1 MKLSSFLSIPL
12 ATAFLF
18 IGSVSCSPVY
28 IELENGVIM
37 SSAQGQLTVTVPLSG
52 SIRVQCVPD
61 GVKLPQLENLIYTEQ
76 PQPDCKVKVLKK
88 GNKVTIMPDKGN
100 LGVRINSRNGQL
112 TFIDG
117 QGKTVLES
125 APMTPILVT
134 QASSG
139 NYLSVSQSFHTGPD
153 EFLFGTGQFQDGYLN
168 IRGLTR
174 RLTQVNTQISIPM
187 IISNKGYGILWN
199 NYGLTEYNP
208 SEFVI
213 ELQQGNSDGT
223 SVTVNATGTAG
234 NVRERRFFND
244 FNGEFQVDADA
255 DYSILLDVGQAM
267 ARKHLLVID
276 GDTIINANNTWLP
289 PTSSAI
295 THLAPGTHKVFVS
308 GSRGDKPT
316 VGIRKVTDVTT
327 LLSPVAV
334 ALDYTIFAGTAD
346 EIIDTYRNLTGKVP
360 AMPDWAF
367 GYIHCRERYDSQKEL
382 LENARRLKT
391 EGYRT
396 SVIVQDWQWWG
407 KYGWNAMQFD
417 EDKYPDPKAMT
428 DELHRNDMKLML
440 SVWSKIDKNSQVGR
454 EMNAAGYYI
463 EGTDWIDFFN
473 PKAAEAYWRNFSERL
488 LPTGIDA
495 WWQDAT
501 EPENDDLKG
510 RMVAGG
516 TIPGEFY
523 RNAYPNMVN
532 HTVYNGLRRDQ
543 PDRDPMILTRSGFT
557 GIQRYGAINWS
568 GDVGNDWET
577 LRRQIAGGLNLM
589 ATGQPWWTYDAG
601 GFFRPGNQYT
611 DPDYQERMMRWIQIA
626 VYLPFMRVHGYM
638 SRTEPWNYSA
648 ETQKNFHEQIR
659 LREQLQPYILDC
671 AKKVSNENY
680 TMMRPLVF
688 DFPNDTEALRQQ
700 TEFMFGPSLLVCPV
714 TEPGIKT
721 MRVYLP
727 EYEPGW
733 MFFDTYLTSPGYGKT
748 DEKGL
753 SVHDRKLY
761 KGGQYVEVPVE
772 SYRIPVFRKAD
783 QTVLCAPV
791 AVPLGQIKWN

>member
-1 MKLSSFLSIPL
+1 MRRAFHLLSFFLTL
-12 ATAFLF
+12 AILF
-18 IGSVSCSPVY
+18 SCADADIKAGSDYVSLQVP
-28 IELENGVIM
+28 
-37 SSAQGQLTVTVPLSG
+37 QGTLTIRALADNA
-52 SIRVQCVPD
+52 IRVQCIPQ
-61 GVKLPQLENLIYTEQ
+61 GVDLPQLEELIYTEPSDAGFAEINQ
-76 PQPDCKVKVLKK
+76 TPKKVNAITKNGNLKVSVNTRTGQITFTDSNGKVLLEEAA
-88 GNKVTIMPDKGN
+88 GSRSVTVGETGGMQS
-100 LGVRINSRNGQL
+100 L
-112 TFIDG
+112 
-117 QGKTVLES
+117 
-125 APMTPILVT
+125 A
-134 QASSG
+134 
-139 NYLSVSQSFHTGPD
+139 VSQSFVTPND
-153 EFLFGTGQFQDGYLN
+153 EFLFGSGQFQDGYLN

-199 NYGLTEYNP
+199 NYGLTDYNP
-208 SEFVI
+208 SESII
-213 ELQQGNSDGT
+213 ELQQGGSDGT

-244 FNGEFQVDADA
+244 FNGEMQITKSG
-255 DYSILLDVGQAM
+255 DYSILLDVGQDM
-267 ARKHLLVID
+267 ARKHFMKID
-276 GDTIINANNTWLP
+276 DDTVMNANNTWLP
-289 PTSSAI
+289 PTSSVI
-295 THLAPGTHKVFVS
+295 VHLEKGTHKVFVS

-316 VGIRKVTDVTT
+316 VGIREVTNTT
-327 LLSPVAV
+327 TFSSPVAV
-334 ALDYTIFAGTAD
+334 ALDYTVFAGTAD
-346 EIIDTYRNLTGKVP
+346 EIISSYRNLTGKVP
-360 AMPDWAF
+360 TMPDWAF
-367 GYIHCRERYDSQKEL
+367 GYIHCRERYDSQQEL

-391 EGYRT
+391 ENYKT

-417 EDKYPDPKAMT
+417 EGKYPDPKAMT

-440 SVWSKIDKNSQVGR
+440 SVWSKIDKNCEVGR

-463 EGTDWIDFFN
+463 DGTDWIDFFN
-473 PKAAEAYWRNFSERL
+473 PDAADAYWKNFSERL
-488 LPTGIDA
+488 LPLGIDA

-516 TIPGEFY
+516 KIPGEFY

-532 HTVYNGLRRDQ
+532 HTVYNGLKKDQ
-543 PDRDPMILTRSGFT
+543 PDRDPMILTRSAFT

-611 DPDYQERMMRWIQIA
+611 DPDYQERMMRWIQ
-626 VYLPFMRVHGYM
+626 VSVFLPFMRVHGYM

-648 ETQKNFHEQIR
+648 ETQKNFHEQIQ
-659 LREQLQPYILDC
+659 LREQLLPYIREC
-671 AKKVSNENY
+671 AKKVSDENY

-688 DFPNDTEALRQQ
+688 DFPNDTEALKQQ
-700 TEFMFGPSLLVCPV
+700 TEYMFGPSLLVCPV

-727 EYEPGW
+727 EYEHGW
-733 MFFDTYLTSPGYGKT
+733 VTFEPYDS
-748 DEKGL
+748 
-753 SVHDRKLY
+753 DRTGTKKVVY
-761 KGGQYVEVPVE
+761 KGGGYIDVQV
-772 SYRIPVFRKAD
+772 SANRIPVFRKAD
-783 QTVLCAPV
+783 KTVLCAPI
-791 AVPLGQIKWN
+791 AVPLGPIRWN

>member
-1 MKLSSFLSIPL
+1 MSLKTTILNFSV
-12 ATAFLF
+12 ATCAFLF
-18 IGSVSCSPVY
+18 GACTGNSDYQVFGNSVSIPT
-28 IELENGVIM
+28 EK
-37 SSAQGQLTVTVPLSG
+37 GQLVVSVLMEDA
-52 SIRVQCVPD
+52 IRVQCIPED
-61 GVKLPQLENLIYTEQ
+61 IELPQLEELTYSEQ
-76 PQPDCKVKVLKK
+76 PVPNCTISVTKKGKTIKVLP
-88 GNKVTIMPDKGN
+88 NRGN
-100 LGVRINSRNGQL
+100 LAASINSRTGRV
-112 TFIDG
+112 TFTDRKGNIILNEAKDSRSIVP
-117 QGKTVLES
+117 GKTGDLNSLE
-125 APMTPILVT
+125 
-134 QASSG
+134 
-139 NYLSVSQSFHTGPD
+139 VSQSFITAPN
-153 EFLFGTGQFQDGYLN
+153 EFIFGTGQFQDGYLN

-199 NYGLTEYNP
+199 NYGLTDYNP
-208 SEFVI
+208 SDMVI
-213 ELQQGNSDGT
+213 ELEQGGSDGT

-244 FNGEFQVDADA
+244 FIGQIQVDADA

-267 ARKHLLVID
+267 ARKQLLVID
-276 GDTIINANNTWLP
+276 GDTVINASNTWLP

-295 THLAPGTHKVFVS
+295 THLTKGTHKVFVS

-316 VGIRKVTDVTT
+316 VGIRKVTDLTT
-327 LLSPVAV
+327 LSSPVAV
-334 ALDYTIFAGTAD
+334 KLDYTVFAGTAD
-346 EIIDTYRNLTGKVP
+346 EIINTYRNLTGKVP
-360 AMPDWAF
+360 SMPDWAF

-382 LENARRLKT
+382 LENANRLKA
-391 EGYRT
+391 EGYKT

-417 EDKYPDPKAMT
+417 EDKYPNPKAMT
-428 DELHRNDMKLML
+428 DELHAMDMKLML
-440 SVWSKIDKNSQVGR
+440 SVWSKIDKNSEVGR
-454 EMNAAGYYI
+454 QMNAAGYYI
-463 EGTDWIDFFN
+463 NGTDWIDFFN
-473 PKAAEAYWRNFSERL
+473 PDAAAAYWKNFSERL

-516 TIPGEFY
+516 KIPGEFY

-532 HTVYNGLRRDQ
+532 HTVYNGLIKDQ

-601 GFFRPGNQYT
+601 GFFRPNNQYT
-611 DPDYQERMMRWIQIA
+611 DADYQERMMRWIQTA
-626 VYLPFMRVHGYM
+626 VFLPFMRVHGYM

-648 ETQKNFHEQIR
+648 ETQANFHKQIE
-659 LREQLQPYILDC
+659 LRDRLQPYILDC
-671 AKKVSNENY
+671 AKKVSDENY

-688 DFPNDTEALRQQ
+688 DFPGDTEAMKQQ

-714 TEPGIKT
+714 TEQGIKS

-727 EYEPGW
+727 KYEAGW
-733 MFFDTYLTSPGYGKT
+733 KLFDSSDSKT
-748 DEKGL
+748 
-753 SVHDRKLY
+753 Y
-761 KGGQYVEVPVE
+761 KGGGYVEVPVTID
-772 SYRIPVFRKAD
+772 RIPVFVKAD
-783 QTVLCAPV
+783 HKINL
-791 AVPLGQIKWN
+791 K

>member
-1 MKLSSFLSIPL
+1 MKTLQNFLSFSI
-12 ATAFLF
+12 TAFLLLAA
-18 IGSVSCSPVY
+18 IPSCADTEY
-28 IELENGVIM
+28 QELENGIAL
-37 SSAQGQLTVTVPLSG
+37 SSAYGTLTVTVPASG

-61 GVKLPQLENLIYTEQ
+61 GVELPQLENLIYTEKIK
-76 PQPDCKVKVLKK
+76 PDCKVSIIKE
-88 GNKVTIMPDKGN
+88 GYKVTLIPDKGN
-100 LGVRINSRNGQL
+100 LGVRINPRKGEL
-112 TFIDG
+112 TFIDS
-117 QGKTVLES
+117 QGNTILES
-125 APMTPILVT
+125 APMAPILVT
-134 QASSG
+134 ETSPQ
-139 NYLSVSQSFHTGPD
+139 NYLSVSQSFVTGPD

-208 SEFVI
+208 SETVI
-213 ELQQGNSDGT
+213 ELQQGGSDGT

-255 DYSILLDVGQAM
+255 DYSILLDVGQEM

-276 GDTIINANNTWLP
+276 GDTIINASNTWLP

-295 THLAPGTHKVFVS
+295 THLTKGTHKVFVS

-316 VGIRKVTDVTT
+316 MGIRKVTDITT
-327 LLSPVAV
+327 FSSPVAV
-334 ALDYTIFAGTAD
+334 ALDYTVFAGTAD
-346 EIIDTYRNLTGKVP
+346 EIISTYRNLTGKVP
-360 AMPDWAF
+360 QMPDWAF
-367 GYIHCRERYDSQKEL
+367 GYIHCRERYDSQQEL
-382 LENARRLKT
+382 LENARRLIK
-391 EGYRT
+391 EDYRT

-407 KYGWNAMQFD
+407 KYGWNAMKFD

-428 DELHRNDMKLML
+428 DELHGMDMKLML
-440 SVWSKIDKNSQVGR
+440 SVWSKIDKNSDVGR

-463 EGTDWIDFFN
+463 DGTDWIDFFN
-473 PKAAEAYWRNFSERL
+473 PKAADAYWKNFSEKL

-532 HTVYNGLRRDQ
+532 HTVYNGLKKDQ
-543 PDRDPMILTRSGFT
+543 PDRDPMILTRSGFI

-611 DPDYQERMMRWIQIA
+611 DPDYQERMMRWIQVA

-638 SRTEPWNYSA
+638 SRTEPWNYSE
-648 ETQKNFHEQIR
+648 ETQQNFRKQIN
-659 LREQLQPYILDC
+659 LRYKLQPYILEC
-671 AKKVSNENY
+671 AKKVSEENY

-688 DFPNDTEALRQQ
+688 DFPDDTEALKQQ
-700 TEFMFGPSLLVCPV
+700 TEFMFGPALLVCPV

-727 EYEPGW
+727 GDEQEW
-733 MFFDTYLTSPGYGKT
+733 VSFNAMVNAA
-748 DEKGL
+748 EKGIML
-753 SVHDRKLY
+753 RPYVY
-761 KGGQYVEVPVE
+761 KGGTYVDVEV
-772 SYRIPVFRKAD
+772 SKDCIPVFEKAD
-783 QTVLCAPV
+783 QIIEL
-791 AVPLGQIKWN
+791 K

>member
-1 MKLSSFLSIPL
+1 MSKLIHSVLSVLPYLLLIGCGETAVSDPVITDDVVSFNAP
-12 ATAFLF
+12 
-18 IGSVSCSPVY
+18 
-28 IELENGVIM
+28 
-37 SSAQGQLTVTVPLSG
+37 QGTVTITALAGDSW
-52 SIRVQCVPD
+52 RVQCIPD
-61 GVKLPQLENLIYTEQ
+61 GIGLPKLENLIYTEKTGNRE
-76 PQPDCKVKVLKK
+76 KVSVDTRQGSFLITSAS
-88 GNKVTIMPDKGN
+88 GGSQ
-100 LGVRINSRNGQL
+100 VRIRKRNGQIS
-112 TFIDG
+112 FVSADG
-117 QGKTVLES
+117 KVILEEAPDTRSVTIGKTGDLNS
-125 APMTPILVT
+125 LA
-134 QASSG
+134 
-139 NYLSVSQSFHTGPD
+139 VSQSFITPKD

-199 NYGLTEYNP
+199 NYGLTDYNP
-208 SEFVI
+208 SDFTV
-213 ELQQGNSDGT
+213 ELQQGGSDGT
-223 SVTVNATGTAG
+223 AVTVNATGTAG
-234 NVRERRFFND
+234 NVRERRVFND
-244 FNGEFQVDADA
+244 FSGEIEVKESG
-255 DYSILLDVGQAM
+255 DYSILLDVGQSM
-267 ARKHLLVID
+267 ARKHLLSID

-295 THLAPGTHKVFVS
+295 THLDKGTHKVFVS
-308 GSRGDKPT
+308 GSRGDKPS
-316 VGIRKVTDVTT
+316 VGVRKVTDVTT
-327 LLSPVAV
+327 FSSPVAV
-334 ALDYTIFAGTAD
+334 ALDYTVFAGNAD
-346 EIIDTYRNLTGKVP
+346 EIISSYRNLTGKVP
-360 AMPDWAF
+360 QMPDWAF

-382 LENARRLKT
+382 LENAHRLKD
-391 EGYRT
+391 EGYHT

-417 EDKYPDPKAMT
+417 EGKYPNPKAMT
-428 DELHRNDMKLML
+428 DELHGLDMKLML
-440 SVWSKIDKNSQVGR
+440 SVWSKIDKNSEVGR
-454 EMNAAGYYI
+454 QMNTAGYYI
-463 EGTDWIDFFN
+463 KGTDWIDFFN
-473 PKAAEAYWRNFSERL
+473 PDAAAAYWKNFSERL

-516 TIPGEFY
+516 KIPGEFY

-532 HTVYNGLRRDQ
+532 HTVYNGLIKDQ

-577 LRRQIAGGLNLM
+577 LRRQIAGGLSLM

-611 DPDYQERMMRWIQIA
+611 DADYQERMLRWIQTA

-638 SRTEPWNYSA
+638 SRTEPWNYSE
-648 ETQKNFHEQIR
+648 ETQQIFR
-659 LREQLQPYILDC
+659 KQIDLRYKLQPYILEC
-671 AKKVSNENY
+671 AKKVTEENY

-688 DFPNDTEALRQQ
+688 DYPDDTEALKQQ

-727 EYEPGW
+727 GDGQEWVSFNALVNASERGIMVKPY
-733 MFFDTYLTSPGYGKT
+733 
-748 DEKGL
+748 
-753 SVHDRKLY
+753 VY
-761 KGGQYVEVPVE
+761 KGGTYVDVEV
-772 SYRIPVFRKAD
+772 SKDCIPVFEKAD
-783 QTVLCAPV
+783 HLIE
-791 AVPLGQIKWN
+791 LK

>member
-1 MKLSSFLSIPL
+1 MRLTKSLCLFSINCIL
-12 ATAFLF
+12 LTA
-18 IGSVSCSPVY
+18 C
-28 IELENGVIM
+28 
-37 SSAQGQLTVTVPLSG
+37 SG
-52 SIRVQCVPD
+52 SFVTNPVLDGNSISFQTPQGKLILTTLESNAFRVQCIPD
-61 GVKLPQLENLIYTEQ
+61 GLELPKLEELVFTTQSDKDYSLSFSQTGKNIIVSTRDNELEAHINARTGVITFTDAQ
-76 PQPDCKVKVLKK
+76 GNTILKESA
-88 GNKVTIMPDKGN
+88 G
-100 LGVRINSRNGQL
+100 SRSI
-112 TFIDG
+112 TP
-117 QGKTVLES
+117 GKTRSLNS
-125 APMTPILVT
+125 LA
-134 QASSG
+134 
-139 NYLSVSQSFHTGPD
+139 VSQSFLTGPD

-208 SEFVI
+208 SESII
-213 ELQQGNSDGT
+213 ELQQGGSDGT

-244 FNGEFQVDADA
+244 FNGEFQVNADA
-255 DYSILLDVGQAM
+255 DYSILLDVGQEM

-276 GDTIINANNTWLP
+276 GDTIINASNTWLP

-295 THLAPGTHKVFVS
+295 THLTKGTHKVFVS

-316 VGIRKVTDVTT
+316 MGIRRVTDVTT
-327 LLSPVAV
+327 FCSPVAV
-334 ALDYTIFAGTAD
+334 ALDYTVFAGTPD
-346 EIIDTYRNLTGKVP
+346 EIIGTYRDLTGKVP
-360 AMPDWAF
+360 QMPDWAF

-382 LENARRLKT
+382 LENARRLVK
-391 EGYRT
+391 EDYRT

-407 KYGWNAMQFD
+407 KYGWNAMKFD
-417 EDKYPDPKAMT
+417 EDKYPNPKAMT
-428 DELHRNDMKLML
+428 DELHKMDMKLML
-440 SVWSKIDKNSQVGR
+440 SVWSKIDKNSDVGR

-463 EGTDWIDFFN
+463 DGTDWIDFFN
-473 PKAAEAYWRNFSERL
+473 PKAADAYWKNFSEKL

-532 HTVYNGLRRDQ
+532 HTVYNGLKKDQ
-543 PDRDPMILTRSGFT
+543 PDRDPMILTRSGFI

-577 LRRQIAGGLNLM
+577 LRRQIAGGLSLM

-601 GFFRPGNQYT
+601 GFFRPGNQYN
-611 DPDYQERMMRWIQIA
+611 DPEYQERMMRWIQVA

-638 SRTEPWNYSA
+638 SRTEPWNYSE
-648 ETQKNFHEQIR
+648 ETQQNFRKQIN
-659 LREQLQPYILDC
+659 LRYKLQPYILEC
-671 AKKVSNENY
+671 ARRVSEENY

-688 DFPNDTEALRQQ
+688 DYPDDTEALKQQ
-700 TEFMFGPSLLVCPV
+700 TEFMFGPALLVCPV

-727 EYEPGW
+727 DSEQDW
-733 MFFDTYLTSPGYGKT
+733 VSFNALVNAS
-748 DEKGL
+748 EKGI
-753 SVHDRKLY
+753 KLRPYVY
-761 KGGQYVEVPVE
+761 KGGEYVEVEV
-772 SYRIPVFRKAD
+772 SKDCIPVFIKAD
-783 QTVLCAPV
+783 QLID
-791 AVPLGQIKWN
+791 LK

>member
-1 MKLSSFLSIPL
+1 MKLRF
-12 ATAFLF
+12 AFLYAIAF
-18 IGSVSCSPVY
+18 PILAMGVCSCSSTY
-28 IELENGVIM
+28 QELDNGVALN
-37 SSAQGQLTVTVPLSG
+37 SAHGKLTVTVPSPG
-52 SIRVQCVPD
+52 SIRVQCVPQD
-61 GVKLPQLENLIYTEQ
+61 IKLPQLEELVYTEN
-76 PQPDCKVKVLKK
+76 PKNDIKVNITTK
-88 GNKVTIMPDKGN
+88 GNNIILMPDKGN
-100 LGVRINSRNGQL
+100 LGVRINPRNGKL
-112 TFIDG
+112 TFIDANNN
-117 QGKTVLES
+117 VILDALPIS
-125 APMTPILVT
+125 AILRT
-134 QASSG
+134 EAEPL
-139 NYLSVSQSFHTGPD
+139 NYLSVSQSFRTAPD
-153 EFLFGTGQFQDGYLN
+153 EFIFGTGQFQDGYLN
-168 IRGLTR
+168 IRGLSR

-208 SEFVI
+208 SDFFI
-213 ELQQGNSDGT
+213 ELQQGGSDGT

-244 FNGEFQVDADA
+244 FSGEIEVKESG
-255 DYSILLDVGQAM
+255 DYSILLDVGQSM
-267 ARKHLLVID
+267 ARKHLLTID
-276 GDTIINANNTWLP
+276 GDTVINANNTWLP

-295 THLAPGTHKVFVS
+295 THLDKGTHKIFVS
-308 GSRGDKPT
+308 GSRGDKPS
-316 VGIRKVTDVTT
+316 VGIRKVTEVTT
-327 LLSPVAV
+327 FLSPVAV
-334 ALDYTIFAGTAD
+334 ALDYTVFAGSAD
-346 EIIDTYRNLTGKVP
+346 EIISSYRNLTGKVP
-360 AMPDWAF
+360 QMPDWAF

-382 LENARRLKT
+382 LENAHRLND
-391 EGYRT
+391 EGYKT

-417 EDKYPDPKAMT
+417 EGKYPNPKAMT
-428 DELHRNDMKLML
+428 DELHSMDMKLML
-440 SVWSKIDKNSQVGR
+440 SVWSKIDKNSEVGR
-454 EMNAAGYYI
+454 QMNAAGYYI
-463 EGTDWIDFFN
+463 DGTDWIDFFN
-473 PKAAEAYWRNFSERL
+473 PKAADAYWKNFSERL

-516 TIPGEFY
+516 KIPGEFY

-532 HTVYNGLRRDQ
+532 HTVYNGLKKDQ

-601 GFFRPGNQYT
+601 GFFRPNNQYT
-611 DPDYQERMMRWIQIA
+611 DPDYQERMLRWIQIA

-638 SRTEPWNYSA
+638 SRTEPWNYSE
-648 ETQKNFHEQIR
+648 ETQQIFR
-659 LREQLQPYILDC
+659 KQIDLRYKLQPYILEC
-671 AKKVSNENY
+671 AKKVTEENY

-688 DFPNDTEALRQQ
+688 DYPEDTEALKQQ

-727 EYEPGW
+727 GNGQEW
-733 MFFDTYLTSPGYGKT
+733 VSFNALVNAS
-748 DEKGL
+748 EKGIM
-753 SVHDRKLY
+753 VKPYVY
-761 KGGQYVEVPVE
+761 KGGTYVDVEVSE
-772 SYRIPVFRKAD
+772 DCIPVFEKAD
-783 QTVLCAPV
+783 HLIE
-791 AVPLGQIKWN
+791 LK

>member
-1 MKLSSFLSIPL
+1 MKTIQNLISFSM
-12 ATAFLF
+12 TAFLLLAA
-18 IGSVSCSPVY
+18 IPSCADTDY
-28 IELENGVIM
+28 KELDNGVAL
-37 SSAQGQLTVTVPLSG
+37 SSAYGRLTVTVPESG

-61 GVKLPQLENLIYTEQ
+61 GVELPELENLIYTEKIK
-76 PQPDCKVKVLKK
+76 PDCKVNIEKN
-88 GNKVTIMPDKGN
+88 GYKVTLMPDKGN
-100 LGVRINSRNGQL
+100 LGVRINPRKGQL
-112 TFIDG
+112 TFIDSKG
-117 QGKTVLES
+117 NTILES
-125 APMTPILVT
+125 APMAPILVT
-134 QASSG
+134 ETSPK
-139 NYLSVSQSFHTGPD
+139 NYLSVRQSFVTGQD

-208 SEFVI
+208 SETII
-213 ELQQGNSDGT
+213 ELQQGGSDGT

-255 DYSILLDVGQAM
+255 DYSILLDVGQEM

-276 GDTIINANNTWLP
+276 GDTIINASNTWLP

-295 THLAPGTHKVFVS
+295 THLTKGTHKVFVS

-316 VGIRKVTDVTT
+316 MGIRKVTDITT
-327 LLSPVAV
+327 FSSPVAV
-334 ALDYTIFAGTAD
+334 ALDYTVFAGTAD
-346 EIIDTYRNLTGKVP
+346 EIISTYRDLTGKVP
-360 AMPDWAF
+360 QMPDWAF
-367 GYIHCRERYDSQKEL
+367 GYIHCRERYDSQQEL
-382 LENARRLKT
+382 LENARRLVKDD
-391 EGYRT
+391 YRT

-407 KYGWNAMQFD
+407 KYGWNAMKFD
-417 EDKYPDPKAMT
+417 EDKYPNPKAMT
-428 DELHRNDMKLML
+428 DELHSMDMKLML
-440 SVWSKIDKNSQVGR
+440 SVWSKIDKNSDVGR

-463 EGTDWIDFFN
+463 DGTDWIDFFN
-473 PKAAEAYWRNFSERL
+473 PKAADAYWKNFSEKL

-532 HTVYNGLRRDQ
+532 HTVYNGLKKDQ
-543 PDRDPMILTRSGFT
+543 PDRDPMILTRSGFI

-601 GFFRPGNQYT
+601 GFFRPGNQYN
-611 DPDYQERMMRWIQIA
+611 DADYQERMMRWIQVA

-638 SRTEPWNYSA
+638 SRTEPWNYSE
-648 ETQKNFHEQIR
+648 ETQQNFRKQIN
-659 LREQLQPYILDC
+659 LRYKLQPYILDC
-671 AKKVSNENY
+671 AKRVSEENY

-688 DFPNDTEALRQQ
+688 DYPDDTEALKQQ
-700 TEFMFGPSLLVCPV
+700 TEFMFGPALLVCPV

-727 EYEPGW
+727 GDEQEW
-733 MFFDTYLTSPGYGKT
+733 VSFNAMVNAA
-748 DEKGL
+748 EKGIML
-753 SVHDRKLY
+753 RPYVY
-761 KGGQYVEVPVE
+761 KGGTYVDVEV
-772 SYRIPVFRKAD
+772 SKDCIPVFEKAD
-783 QTVLCAPV
+783 HI
-791 AVPLGQIKWN
+791 IKLK

>member
-1 MKLSSFLSIPL
+1 MKRLSLVLIF
-12 ATAFLF
+12 TTMAFSACRHVTVNVDDYSAF
-18 IGSVSCSPVY
+18 IG
-28 IELENGVIM
+28 M
-37 SSAQGQLTVTVPLSG
+37 SDGTLTVTPLNDNA
-52 SIRVQCVPD
+52 IRVQYVPKD
-61 GVKLPQLENLIYTEQ
+61 IDLPELENLIYTETRNHQ
-76 PQPDCKVKVLKK
+76 YISCSQNLRGQVIVSCEEAHLKAVVNTRNGK
-88 GNKVTIMPDKGN
+88 IVFKDSDGNIILSESARSRSVVTGKTGN
-100 LGVRINSRNGQL
+100 LNS
-112 TFIDG
+112 
-117 QGKTVLES
+117 
-125 APMTPILVT
+125 
-134 QASSG
+134 
-139 NYLSVSQSFHTGPD
+139 LSVSQSFNTGSD

-199 NYGLTEYNP
+199 NYGLTDYNP
-208 SEFVI
+208 SENVI
-213 ELQQGNSDGT
+213 ELQQGGSDGT

-244 FNGEFQVDADA
+244 FNGELTVKKSGE
-255 DYSILLDVGQAM
+255 YSILLDVGQDM
-267 ARKHLLVID
+267 ARKHFLKID
-276 GDTIINANNTWLP
+276 DDTVINASNTWLP
-289 PTSSAI
+289 PTSSVI
-295 THLAPGTHKVFVS
+295 VHLEKGTHKLFVS
-308 GSRGDKPT
+308 GSRGDNPT
-316 VGIRKVTDVTT
+316 VGIREVTNTT
-327 LLSPVAV
+327 TFSSPVAV
-334 ALDYTIFAGTAD
+334 ALDYTVFAGSAD
-346 EIIDTYRNLTGKVP
+346 EIISSYRNLTGKVP
-360 AMPDWAF
+360 TMPDWAF
-367 GYIHCRERYDSQKEL
+367 GYIHCRERYNSQAEL
-382 LENARRLKT
+382 LENAHRLKD
-391 EGYRT
+391 ENYQT

-428 DELHRNDMKLML
+428 DELHSMDMKLML
-440 SVWSKIDKNSQVGR
+440 SVWSKIDKNCEVGR

-463 EGTDWIDFFN
+463 DGTDWIDFFN
-473 PKAAEAYWRNFSERL
+473 PDAANAYWNNFSQRL

-532 HTVYNGLRRDQ
+532 HTVYNGLKKDQ

-577 LRRQIAGGLNLM
+577 LKRQIAGGLNLM

-611 DPDYQERMMRWIQIA
+611 DPDYQERMLRWIQVA

-638 SRTEPWNYSA
+638 SRTEPWNYSS
-648 ETQKNFHEQIR
+648 ETQNIYRKQIE
-659 LREQLQPYILDC
+659 LRNQLMPYILEC
-671 AKKVSNENY
+671 AKKVSEENY

-688 DFPNDTEALRQQ
+688 DFPNDSEALKQQ

-714 TEPGIKT
+714 TESGITK

-727 EYEPGW
+727 ENEFGW
-733 MFFDTYLTSPGYGKT
+733 ITFNPEAPYGREGILIKPYVF
-748 DEKGL
+748 E
-753 SVHDRKLY
+753 
-761 KGGQYVEVPVE
+761 GGEYIDVDV
-772 SYRIPVFRKAD
+772 SKDYIPVFVNNEHLLKR
-783 QTVLCAPV
+783 
-791 AVPLGQIKWN
+791 

>member
-1 MKLSSFLSIPL
+1 MKRLSLILILTTLTLSACRH
-12 ATAFLF
+12 ATVKVDDYSAI
-18 IGSVSCSPVY
+18 IG
-28 IELENGVIM
+28 M
-37 SSAQGQLTVTVPLSG
+37 SDGKLTVTPLDNNA
-52 SIRVQCVPD
+52 IRVQFIPD
-61 GVKLPQLENLIYTEQ
+61 DIELPGLENLIYTETQ
-76 PQPDCKVKVLKK
+76 DHHYISCSQNLRGQVTVRCEGGNLRAVINTRNGKIKFKDSK
-88 GNKVTIMPDKGN
+88 GNVI
-100 LGVRINSRNGQL
+100 LSESARSRSVVA
-112 TFIDG
+112 
-117 QGKTVLES
+117 GKTGDFNSL
-125 APMTPILVT
+125 A
-134 QASSG
+134 
-139 NYLSVSQSFHTGPD
+139 VSQSFVTGPD

-199 NYGLTEYNP
+199 NYGLTDYNP
-208 SEFVI
+208 SETVI
-213 ELQQGNSDGT
+213 ELQQGSGDGG

-244 FNGEFQVDADA
+244 FSGELTVKKAG
-255 DYSILLDVGQAM
+255 DYSILLDVGQDM
-267 ARKHLLVID
+267 GRKHFLKID
-276 GDTIINANNTWLP
+276 EDTVINASNTWLP
-289 PTSSAI
+289 PTSSVI
-295 THLAPGTHKVFVS
+295 VHLEKGTHKVFVS

-316 VGIRKVTDVTT
+316 VGIREVTNTT
-327 LLSPVAV
+327 TFSSPVAV
-334 ALDYTIFAGTAD
+334 ALDYTVFAGSAD
-346 EIIDTYRNLTGKVP
+346 EIINTYRNLTGKVP

-382 LENARRLKT
+382 LENAHRLKDDFF
-391 EGYRT
+391 RT

-428 DELHRNDMKLML
+428 DELHGMDMRLML
-440 SVWSKIDKNSQVGR
+440 SVWSKIDKNCEVGR

-463 EGTDWIDFFN
+463 DGTDWIDFFN
-473 PKAAEAYWRNFSERL
+473 PDAANAYWKNFSERL

-523 RNAYPNMVN
+523 RNAYPNKVN
-532 HTVYNGLRRDQ
+532 ETVYNGLRNDQ

-568 GDVGNDWET
+568 GDVGNDWES
-577 LRRQIAGGLNLM
+577 LKRQIAGGLNLM

-611 DPDYQERMMRWIQIA
+611 DDDYQERMMRWIQVA

-638 SRTEPWNYSA
+638 SRTEPWNYSNR
-648 ETQKNFHEQIR
+648 TQRNFQMQIS
-659 LREQLQPYILDC
+659 LRYRIMPYILEC
-671 AKKVSNENY
+671 ADKVSKENY

-688 DFPNDTEALRQQ
+688 DFPDDKEALKQQ
-700 TEFMFGPSLLVCPV
+700 TEYMFGPSLLVCPV

-727 EYEPGW
+727 EYEEGW
-733 MFFDTYLTSPGYGKT
+733 IEFDPYPEAT
-748 DEKGL
+748 L
-753 SVHDRKLY
+753 SRSTFPIA
-761 KGGQYVEVPVE
+761 GGQYITVPVFDTK
-772 SYRIPVFRKAD
+772 IPVFVKAD
-783 QTVLCAPV
+783 HT
-791 AVPLGQIKWN
+791 IKLSDN

>member
-1 MKLSSFLSIPL
+1 MKTKSFVPTLLAVLLVSCQNINLSIDNN
-12 ATAFLF
+12 
-18 IGSVSCSPVY
+18 SVSMDVP
-28 IELENGVIM
+28 EGR
-37 SSAQGQLTVTVPLSG
+37 LTVTALSDNAVR
-52 SIRVQCVPD
+52 IQCIPS
-61 GVKLPQLENLIYTEQ
+61 GLELPELEELIYTEPSGATITAIHDKSQ
-76 PQPDCKVKVLKK
+76 KTVNIKPGNGELTVSVNTRTGKITFFDAHGNELVKEADGSRLIET
-88 GNKVTIMPDKGN
+88 GQTGN
-100 LGVRINSRNGQL
+100 LNSL
-112 TFIDG
+112 
-117 QGKTVLES
+117 
-125 APMTPILVT
+125 A
-134 QASSG
+134 
-139 NYLSVSQSFHTGPD
+139 VSQSFVTAPD

-187 IISNKGYGILWN
+187 VISNKGYGILWN
-199 NYGLTEYNP
+199 NYGLTDYNP
-208 SEFVI
+208 SESII
-213 ELQQGNSDGT
+213 ELQQGGSDGT

-244 FNGEFQVDADA
+244 FGGEFQVDANA

-267 ARKHLLVID
+267 GRKHLVTID
-276 GDTIINANNTWLP
+276 GDTIINASNTWLP

-295 THLAPGTHKVFVS
+295 TRLTKGTHKVFVS

-316 VGIRKVTDVTT
+316 IGIRKVTDVTT
-327 LLSPVAV
+327 FSSPVAI
-334 ALDYTIFAGTAD
+334 ALDYTVFAGTAD
-346 EIIDTYRNLTGKVP
+346 EIIGSYRNLTGKVP
-360 AMPDWAF
+360 EMPDWAF

-382 LENARRLKT
+382 LENARRLVT
-391 EGYRT
+391 EGYHIYHAT
-396 SVIVQDWQWWG
+396 TIVQDWQWWG

-417 EDKYPDPKAMT
+417 EGKYPDPKAMT

-440 SVWSKIDKNSQVGR
+440 SVWSKIDKNCEVGR
-454 EMNAAGYYI
+454 QMNAAGYYI

-473 PKAAEAYWRNFSERL
+473 PDAANAYWKNFSERL

-516 TIPGEFY
+516 KIPGEFY
-523 RNAYPNMVN
+523 RNAYPNKVN
-532 HTVYNGLRRDQ
+532 ETVYNGLRRDQ

-601 GFFRPGNQYT
+601 GFFRPNNQYT
-611 DPDYQERMMRWIQIA
+611 DADYQERMMRWIQVA

-638 SRTEPWNYSA
+638 SRTEPWNYSK
-648 ETQKNFHEQIR
+648 ETQKNFHEQIN
-659 LREQLQPYILDC
+659 LRAQLLPYIQEC
-671 AKKVSNENY
+671 AKKVSRENY

-688 DFPNDTEALRQQ
+688 DFPNDTEALKQQ

-733 MFFDTYLTSPGYGKT
+733 VLFDTYVSSYHNAH
-748 DEKGL
+748 
-753 SVHDRKLY
+753 HDVLY
-761 KGGQYVEVPVE
+761 KGGTYVEVPVT
-772 SYRIPVFRKAD
+772 SYSIPVFRKAD
-783 QTVLCAPV
+783 QTVLCAPG
-791 AVPLGQIKWN
+791 AVNLGKITWK

>member
-1 MKLSSFLSIPL
+1 MKKVCYLLLSAVLSL
-12 ATAFLF
+12 SACQKATVKIQDYKVT
-18 IGSVSCSPVY
+18 IG
-28 IELENGVIM
+28 M
-37 SSAQGQLTVTVPLSG
+37 SDGTLYVTPMADDA
-52 SIRVQCVPD
+52 IRVQYIPD
-61 GVKLPQLENLIYTEQ
+61 GIELPQLENLIYTENPAHQ
-76 PQPDCKVKVLKK
+76 SISCSKNLRGLVYVSS
-88 GNKVTIMPDKGN
+88 TEGN
-100 LGVRINSRNGQL
+100 LRAVVNTRNGKIKFKDSQGNVIL
-112 TFIDG
+112 SESARSRSVVV
-117 QGKTVLES
+117 GKTGDFNSL
-125 APMTPILVT
+125 A
-134 QASSG
+134 
-139 NYLSVSQSFHTGPD
+139 VSQSFKTAPD

-199 NYGLTEYNP
+199 NYGLTEFNP
-208 SEFVI
+208 SDCVV
-213 ELQQGNSDGT
+213 ELQQGGSDGT

-244 FNGEFQVDADA
+244 FSGEIEVKESG
-255 DYSILLDVGQAM
+255 DYSILLDVGQSM
-267 ARKHLLVID
+267 ARKHLLSID

-295 THLAPGTHKVFVS
+295 THLDKGTHKVFVS
-308 GSRGDKPT
+308 GSRGDKPS
-316 VGIRKVTDVTT
+316 VGVRKVTDVTT
-327 LLSPVAV
+327 FSSPVAV
-334 ALDYTIFAGTAD
+334 ALDYTVFAGNAD
-346 EIIDTYRNLTGKVP
+346 EIISSYRNLTGKVP
-360 AMPDWAF
+360 QMPDWAF

-382 LENARRLKT
+382 LENAHRLKD
-391 EGYRT
+391 EGYNT

-417 EDKYPDPKAMT
+417 EGKYPDPKAMT
-428 DELHRNDMKLML
+428 DELHGMDMKLML
-440 SVWSKIDKNSQVGR
+440 SVWSKIDKNSEVGR
-454 EMNAAGYYI
+454 QMNAAGYYI
-463 EGTDWIDFFN
+463 KGTDWIDFFN
-473 PKAAEAYWRNFSERL
+473 PDAAAAYWKNFSERL

-532 HTVYNGLRRDQ
+532 HTVYNGLKKNQ

-589 ATGQPWWTYDAG
+589 ATGQPWWTFDAG
-601 GFFRPGNQYT
+601 GFFRPNNQYT
-611 DPDYQERMMRWIQIA
+611 DPDYQERMMRWIQ
-626 VYLPFMRVHGYM
+626 VSVFLPFMRVHGYM
-638 SRTEPWNYSA
+638 SRTEPWNYSE
-648 ETQKNFHEQIR
+648 ETQDNFRKQIN
-659 LREQLQPYILDC
+659 LRYQLMPYILEC
-671 AKKVSNENY
+671 ASKVSDENY

-688 DFPNDTEALRQQ
+688 DFPKDTEALKQQ
-700 TEFMFGPSLLVCPV
+700 TEYMFGPSLLVCPV

-727 EYEPGW
+727 EYEHGW
-733 MFFDTYLTSPGYGKT
+733 VTFEPYDSGCTGTK
-748 DEKGL
+748 
-753 SVHDRKLY
+753 KLVY
-761 KGGQYVEVPVE
+761 KGGTYVDVQVNAN
-772 SYRIPVFRKAD
+772 RIPVFRKAD
-783 QTVLCAPV
+783 QTVLCAPL
-791 AVPLGQIKWN
+791 AVPLGPTKWNN

>member
-1 MKLSSFLSIPL
+1 MKKYCYLLLLALLSLSACQKPTVKIENYQVL
-12 ATAFLF
+12 
-18 IGSVSCSPVY
+18 IG
-28 IELENGVIM
+28 M
-37 SSAQGQLTVTVPLSG
+37 SDGTLYVTPMADDA
-52 SIRVQCVPD
+52 IRVQYIPD
-61 GVKLPQLENLIYTEQ
+61 GIQLPELENLIYTQKQDEHACNFNQ
-76 PQPDCKVKVLKK
+76 TGSRVTVSAHGDGLRAVVNTRTGKIIFKDAKGKVILKE
-88 GNKVTIMPDKGN
+88 D
-100 LGVRINSRNGQL
+100 VRSIEA
-112 TFIDG
+112 
-117 QGKTVLES
+117 GKTGDFNS
-125 APMTPILVT
+125 
-134 QASSG
+134 
-139 NYLSVSQSFHTGPD
+139 LSVSQSFKTAPD

-199 NYGLTEYNP
+199 NYGLTEFNP
-208 SEFVI
+208 SDYVV
-213 ELQQGNSDGT
+213 ELQQGAGDGT

-244 FNGEFQVDADA
+244 FNGEIQITESG
-255 DYSILLDVGQAM
+255 DYSILLDVGQSM
-267 ARKHLLVID
+267 ARKHLLSID

-295 THLAPGTHKVFVS
+295 THLDKGTHKVFVS
-308 GSRGDKPT
+308 GSRGDKPS
-316 VGIRKVTDVTT
+316 VGVRKVTDVTT
-327 LLSPVAV
+327 FSSPVAV
-334 ALDYTIFAGTAD
+334 ALDYTVFAGTAD
-346 EIIDTYRNLTGKVP
+346 EIISSYRNLTGKVP
-360 AMPDWAF
+360 QMPDWAF
-367 GYIHCRERYDSQKEL
+367 GYIHCRERYDSQREL
-382 LENARRLKT
+382 LENAHRLKD
-391 EGYRT
+391 EGYHT

-417 EDKYPDPKAMT
+417 EGKYPDPKAMT
-428 DELHRNDMKLML
+428 DELHSMDMKLML
-440 SVWSKIDKNSQVGR
+440 SVWSKIDKNSEVGR
-454 EMNAAGYYI
+454 QMNAAGYYI
-463 EGTDWIDFFN
+463 DGTDWIDFFN
-473 PKAAEAYWRNFSERL
+473 PDAAAAYWKNFSERL

-516 TIPGEFY
+516 KIPGEFY

-532 HTVYNGLRRDQ
+532 HTVYNGLINDQ
-543 PDRDPMILTRSGFT
+543 PNRDPMILTRSGFT

-611 DPDYQERMMRWIQIA
+611 DPDYQERMLRWIQVA

-638 SRTEPWNYSA
+638 SRTEPWNYSE
-648 ETQKNFHEQIR
+648 ETQQIFR
-659 LREQLQPYILDC
+659 KQIDLRYKLQPYILEC
-671 AKKVSNENY
+671 AKKVTEENY

-688 DFPNDTEALRQQ
+688 DYPDDTEALKQQ

-727 EYEPGW
+727 GDGQEW
-733 MFFDTYLTSPGYGKT
+733 VSFNALVNAS
-748 DEKGL
+748 EKGIM
-753 SVHDRKLY
+753 VKPYVY
-761 KGGQYVEVPVE
+761 KGGTYVDVEV
-772 SYRIPVFRKAD
+772 SKDCIPVFEKAD
-783 QTVLCAPV
+783 HLIE
-791 AVPLGQIKWN
+791 LK

>member
-1 MKLSSFLSIPL
+1 MKKTALFVLLSALALSACSQAPIKSQDNRLSIGMPDGTL
-12 ATAFLF
+12 
-18 IGSVSCSPVY
+18 Y
-28 IELENGVIM
+28 
-37 SSAQGQLTVTVPLSG
+37 VTPMADDA
-52 SIRVQCVPD
+52 IRVQYIPE
-61 GVKLPQLENLIYTEQ
+61 GIELPQLENLIYTEKQ
-76 PQPDCKVKVLKK
+76 ENRACHYSQS
-88 GNKVTIMPDKGN
+88 GNKVTVSAHGDGLRAVVNTRTGQIRFLDSKGKVI
-100 LGVRINSRNGQL
+100 LSEDVRSIQA
-112 TFIDG
+112 
-117 QGKTVLES
+117 GKTGDLNS
-125 APMTPILVT
+125 
-134 QASSG
+134 
-139 NYLSVSQSFHTGPD
+139 LSVSQSFKTAPD

-199 NYGLTEYNP
+199 NYGLTDYNP
-208 SEFVI
+208 SDFTV
-213 ELQQGNSDGT
+213 ELQQGGSDGT
-223 SVTVNATGTAG
+223 AVTVNATGTAG
-234 NVRERRFFND
+234 NVRERRVFND
-244 FNGEFQVDADA
+244 FSGEIEVKESG
-255 DYSILLDVGQAM
+255 DYSILLDVGQSM
-267 ARKHLLVID
+267 ARKHLLSID

-295 THLAPGTHKVFVS
+295 THLDKGTHKVFVS
-308 GSRGDKPT
+308 GSRGDKPS
-316 VGIRKVTDVTT
+316 VGVRKVTDVTT
-327 LLSPVAV
+327 FSSPVAV
-334 ALDYTIFAGTAD
+334 ALDYTVFAGTAD
-346 EIIDTYRNLTGKVP
+346 EIISSYRNLTGKVP
-360 AMPDWAF
+360 QMPDWAF

-382 LENARRLKT
+382 LENAHRLKD

-417 EDKYPDPKAMT
+417 EGKYPDPKAMT
-428 DELHRNDMKLML
+428 DELHAMDMKLML
-440 SVWSKIDKNSQVGR
+440 SVWSKIDKNSEVGR
-454 EMNAAGYYI
+454 QMNAAGYYI
-463 EGTDWIDFFN
+463 KGTDWIDFFN
-473 PKAAEAYWRNFSERL
+473 PDAAAAYWKNFSERL

-516 TIPGEFY
+516 KIPGEFY

-532 HTVYNGLRRDQ
+532 HTVYNGLIKDQ

-577 LRRQIAGGLNLM
+577 LRRQIAGGLSLM

-611 DPDYQERMMRWIQIA
+611 DADYQERMLRWIQTA

-638 SRTEPWNYSA
+638 SRTEPWNYSE
-648 ETQKNFHEQIR
+648 ETQQIFR
-659 LREQLQPYILDC
+659 QQIDLRYKLQPYILEC
-671 AKKVSNENY
+671 AKKVTEENY

-688 DFPNDTEALRQQ
+688 DYPDDTEALKQQ
-700 TEFMFGPSLLVCPV
+700 TEFMFGPSRLVCPV

-727 EYEPGW
+727 GDGQDWVSFNALVNASERGIMVKPY
-733 MFFDTYLTSPGYGKT
+733 
-748 DEKGL
+748 
-753 SVHDRKLY
+753 VY
-761 KGGQYVEVPVE
+761 KGGTYVDVEV
-772 SYRIPVFRKAD
+772 SKDCIPVFEKAD
-783 QTVLCAPV
+783 HLIE
-791 AVPLGQIKWN
+791 LK

>member
-1 MKLSSFLSIPL
+1 MKRLSLILILTTLSFSACRHVAVNVDDYSAI
-12 ATAFLF
+12 
-18 IGSVSCSPVY
+18 IG
-28 IELENGVIM
+28 M
-37 SSAQGQLTVTVPLSG
+37 SDGTLTVTPMDNNA
-52 SIRVQCVPD
+52 IRVQFTPN
-61 GVKLPQLENLIYTEQ
+61 GIELPRLENLIYTET
-76 PQPDCKVKVLKK
+76 PDHQYISCSQNLRGQVIVRCE
-88 GNKVTIMPDKGN
+88 DGN
-100 LGVRINSRNGQL
+100 LKAVVNTRNGKI
-112 TFIDG
+112 TFKDSQGNVILSESARSRSVVA
-117 QGKTVLES
+117 GKT
-125 APMTPILVT
+125 
-134 QASSG
+134 G
-139 NYLSVSQSFHTGPD
+139 NYNSLAVSQSFVTGPD

-199 NYGLTEYNP
+199 NYGLTDYNP
-208 SEFVI
+208 SESII
-213 ELQQGNSDGT
+213 ELQQGGSDGT

-244 FNGEFQVDADA
+244 FNGELTVKKSA
-255 DYSILLDVGQAM
+255 DYSILLDVGQDM
-267 ARKHLLVID
+267 ARKHFMKID
-276 GDTIINANNTWLP
+276 DDTVMNANNTWLP
-289 PTSSAI
+289 PTSSVI
-295 THLAPGTHKVFVS
+295 VHLEKGTHKVFVS

-316 VGIRKVTDVTT
+316 VGIREVTNTT
-327 LLSPVAV
+327 TFSSPVAV
-334 ALDYTIFAGTAD
+334 ALDYTVFSGSAD
-346 EIIDTYRNLTGKVP
+346 EIISTYRNLTGKVP
-360 AMPDWAF
+360 AMPEWAF

-382 LENARRLKT
+382 LENAHRLKD
-391 EGYRT
+391 EDYKT

-428 DELHRNDMKLML
+428 DELHGMDMKLML

-463 EGTDWIDFFN
+463 DGTDWIDFFN
-473 PKAAEAYWRNFSERL
+473 PDAASAYWKNFSERL
-488 LPTGIDA
+488 LPIGIDA

-516 TIPGEFY
+516 KIPGEFY
-523 RNAYPNMVN
+523 RNAYPNKVN
-532 HTVYNGLRRDQ
+532 ETVYNGLKKDQ

-577 LRRQIAGGLNLM
+577 LKRQIAGGLNLM
-589 ATGQPWWTYDAG
+589 ATGQPWWTFDAG

-611 DPDYQERMMRWIQIA
+611 DPDYQERMMRWIQVA

-638 SRTEPWNYSA
+638 SRTEPWNYSE
-648 ETQKNFHEQIR
+648 ETQRNFREQIN
-659 LREQLQPYILDC
+659 LRQQLLPYIQEC
-671 AKKVSNENY
+671 AKKVSQENY

-688 DFPNDTEALRQQ
+688 DFPDDTEALKQQ
-700 TEFMFGPSLLVCPV
+700 TEYMFGPSLLVCPV

-727 EYEPGW
+727 EYENGW
-733 MFFDTYLTSPGYGKT
+733 VTFEPYDT
-748 DEKGL
+748 
-753 SVHDRKLY
+753 DRTGTKKLVY
-761 KGGQYVEVPVE
+761 KGGSYVDVQVNAN
-772 SYRIPVFRKAD
+772 RIPVFRKAD
-783 QTVLCAPV
+783 QTVLCAPL
-791 AVPLGQIKWN
+791 AVPLGPITWN

>member
-1 MKLSSFLSIPL
+1 MFRKPALWLSSAIFMITACSQATVSSDNYHVSI
-12 ATAFLF
+12 
-18 IGSVSCSPVY
+18 G
-28 IELENGVIM
+28 M
-37 SSAQGQLTVTVPLSG
+37 SDGKLYVTPMADDAV
-52 SIRVQCVPD
+52 RVQYIPD
-61 GVKLPQLENLIYTEQ
+61 GIKLPELENLIYTE
-76 PQPDCKVKVLKK
+76 PQDEHACSYIKT
-88 GNKVTIMPDKGN
+88 GNKVTVSAHGDGLRAIINTRTGQIIFKNSNGEIILSED
-100 LGVRINSRNGQL
+100 VRSV
-112 TFIDG
+112 TA
-117 QGKTVLES
+117 GKTGQFNS
-125 APMTPILVT
+125 
-134 QASSG
+134 
-139 NYLSVSQSFHTGPD
+139 LSVSQSFKTAPD

-199 NYGLTEYNP
+199 NYGLTDYNP
-208 SEFVI
+208 SETVI
-213 ELQQGNSDGT
+213 ELQQGGSDGT

-244 FNGEFQVDADA
+244 FSAEFQVDADA
-255 DYSILLDVGQAM
+255 DYSILLDVGQTM
-267 ARKHLLVID
+267 ARKHLLAID
-276 GDTIINANNTWLP
+276 GDTIINASNTWLP

-295 THLAPGTHKVFVS
+295 THLTKGTHKVFVS

-316 VGIRKVTDVTT
+316 MGLRKVTDITT
-327 LLSPVAV
+327 FSSPVAV
-334 ALDYTIFAGTAD
+334 ALDYTVFAGTAD
-346 EIIDTYRNLTGKVP
+346 EIISSYRNLTGKVP
-360 AMPDWAF
+360 TMPDWAF
-367 GYIHCRERYDSQKEL
+367 GYIHCRERYDSQQEL
-382 LENARRLKT
+382 LENARRLVT
-391 EGYRT
+391 EKYHIYNAT
-396 SVIVQDWQWWG
+396 TIVQDWQWWG

-417 EDKYPDPKAMT
+417 EGKYPDPKAMT
-428 DELHRNDMKLML
+428 DELHRNDMRLML
-440 SVWSKIDKNSQVGR
+440 SVWSKIDKNCEVGR
-454 EMNAAGYYI
+454 QMNAAGYYI

-473 PKAAEAYWRNFSERL
+473 PDAAEAYWKNFSERL

-516 TIPGEFY
+516 KIPGEFY
-523 RNAYPNMVN
+523 RNAYPNKVN
-532 HTVYNGLRRDQ
+532 ETVYNGLRKDQ

-589 ATGQPWWTYDAG
+589 ATGQPWWTFDAG

-611 DPDYQERMMRWIQIA
+611 DPDYQERMMRWIQVA

-638 SRTEPWNYSA
+638 SRTEPWNYSQ
-648 ETQKNFHEQIR
+648 ETQKNFHEQIN
-659 LREQLQPYILDC
+659 LRAQLLPYIREC
-671 AKKVSNENY
+671 AKKVSDENY

-688 DFPNDTEALRQQ
+688 DFPDDTEALKQQ

-727 EYEPGW
+727 EYEHGW
-733 MFFDTYLTSPGYGKT
+733 VTFEPYDT
-748 DEKGL
+748 
-753 SVHDRKLY
+753 DRTGAKKVVY
-761 KGGQYVEVPVE
+761 KGGNYVEVQVNAN
-772 SYRIPVFRKAD
+772 RIPVFRKAD
-783 QTVLCAPV
+783 QTVLCAPL
-791 AVPLGQIKWN
+791 AVGGTVTWQ

>member
-1 MKLSSFLSIPL
+1 MRLTKSLCLFSIYCIL
-12 ATAFLF
+12 LTA
-18 IGSVSCSPVY
+18 C
-28 IELENGVIM
+28 
-37 SSAQGQLTVTVPLSG
+37 SG
-52 SIRVQCVPD
+52 SFVTNPVLDGNSISFQTPQGKLILTTLESNAFRVQCIPD
-61 GVKLPQLENLIYTEQ
+61 GLELPKLEELVFTTQSDKDYSLSFSQTGKNIIVSTRDNELEAHINARTGVITFTDAQ
-76 PQPDCKVKVLKK
+76 GNTILKESA
-88 GNKVTIMPDKGN
+88 G
-100 LGVRINSRNGQL
+100 SRSI
-112 TFIDG
+112 TP
-117 QGKTVLES
+117 GKTGSLNS
-125 APMTPILVT
+125 LA
-134 QASSG
+134 
-139 NYLSVSQSFHTGPD
+139 VSQSFLTGPD

-208 SEFVI
+208 SETII
-213 ELQQGNSDGT
+213 ELQQGGSDGT

-255 DYSILLDVGQAM
+255 DYSILLDVGQEM

-276 GDTIINANNTWLP
+276 GDTIINASNTWLP

-295 THLAPGTHKVFVS
+295 THLTKGTHKVFVS

-316 VGIRKVTDVTT
+316 MGIRRVTDVTT
-327 LLSPVAV
+327 FSSPVAV
-334 ALDYTIFAGTAD
+334 ALDYTVFAGTPD
-346 EIIDTYRNLTGKVP
+346 EIIGTYRDLTGKVP
-360 AMPDWAF
+360 QMPDWAF

-382 LENARRLKT
+382 LENARRLVK
-391 EGYRT
+391 EDYRT

-407 KYGWNAMQFD
+407 KYGWNAMKFD
-417 EDKYPDPKAMT
+417 EDKYPNPKAMT
-428 DELHRNDMKLML
+428 DELHKMDMKLML
-440 SVWSKIDKNSQVGR
+440 SVWSKIDKNSDVGR

-463 EGTDWIDFFN
+463 DGTDWIDFFN
-473 PKAAEAYWRNFSERL
+473 PKAADAYWKNFSEKL

-532 HTVYNGLRRDQ
+532 HTVYNGLKKDQ
-543 PDRDPMILTRSGFT
+543 PDRDPMILTRSGFI

-577 LRRQIAGGLNLM
+577 LRRQIAGGLSLM

-601 GFFRPGNQYT
+601 GFFRPGNQYN
-611 DPDYQERMMRWIQIA
+611 DPDYQERMMRWIQVA

-638 SRTEPWNYSA
+638 SRTEPWNYSE
-648 ETQKNFHEQIR
+648 ETQQNFRKQIN
-659 LREQLQPYILDC
+659 LRYKLQPYILEC
-671 AKKVSNENY
+671 ARRVSEENY

-688 DFPNDTEALRQQ
+688 DYPNDTEALKQQ
-700 TEFMFGPSLLVCPV
+700 TEFMFGPALLVCPV

-727 EYEPGW
+727 DSEQDW
-733 MFFDTYLTSPGYGKT
+733 VSFNALVNAS
-748 DEKGL
+748 EKGI
-753 SVHDRKLY
+753 KLRPYVY
-761 KGGQYVEVPVE
+761 KGGEYVEVEV
-772 SYRIPVFRKAD
+772 SKDCIPVFVKAD
-783 QTVLCAPV
+783 QLID
-791 AVPLGQIKWN
+791 LK

>member
-1 MKLSSFLSIPL
+1 MKKTALFVLLSALALSSCSQAPIKSQDNRLSIGMP
-12 ATAFLF
+12 
-18 IGSVSCSPVY
+18 
-28 IELENGVIM
+28 NGT
-37 SSAQGQLTVTVPLSG
+37 LYVTPMADDA
-52 SIRVQCVPD
+52 IRVQYIPE
-61 GVKLPQLENLIYTEQ
+61 GIELPQLENLIYTEKQ
-76 PQPDCKVKVLKK
+76 ENRACHYSQS
-88 GNKVTIMPDKGN
+88 GNKITVSAHGDGLRAVVNTRTGQIRFLDSKGKVI
-100 LGVRINSRNGQL
+100 LSEDVRSIQA
-112 TFIDG
+112 
-117 QGKTVLES
+117 GKTGDLNS
-125 APMTPILVT
+125 
-134 QASSG
+134 
-139 NYLSVSQSFHTGPD
+139 LSVSQSFKTAPD

-199 NYGLTEYNP
+199 NYGLTDYNP
-208 SEFVI
+208 SDFTV
-213 ELQQGNSDGT
+213 ELQQGGSDGT
-223 SVTVNATGTAG
+223 AVTVNATGTAG
-234 NVRERRFFND
+234 NVRERRVFND
-244 FNGEFQVDADA
+244 FSGEIEVKESG
-255 DYSILLDVGQAM
+255 DYSILLDVGQSM
-267 ARKHLLVID
+267 ARKHLLSID

-295 THLAPGTHKVFVS
+295 THLDKGTHKVFVS
-308 GSRGDKPT
+308 GSRGDKPS
-316 VGIRKVTDVTT
+316 VGVRKVTDVTT
-327 LLSPVAV
+327 FSSPVAV
-334 ALDYTIFAGTAD
+334 ALDYTVFAGTAD
-346 EIIDTYRNLTGKVP
+346 EIVSSYRNLTGKVP

-382 LENARRLKT
+382 LENAHRLKD

-417 EDKYPDPKAMT
+417 EGKYPDPKAMT
-428 DELHRNDMKLML
+428 DELHGMDMKIML
-440 SVWSKIDKNSQVGR
+440 SVWSKIDKNSEVGR
-454 EMNAAGYYI
+454 QMNAAGYYI
-463 EGTDWIDFFN
+463 KGTDWIDFFN
-473 PKAAEAYWRNFSERL
+473 PDAAAAYWRNFSERL

-516 TIPGEFY
+516 KIPGEFY

-532 HTVYNGLRRDQ
+532 HTVYNGLIKDQ

-611 DPDYQERMMRWIQIA
+611 DADYQERMLRWIQTA

-638 SRTEPWNYSA
+638 SRTEPWNYSE
-648 ETQKNFHEQIR
+648 ETQQIFR
-659 LREQLQPYILDC
+659 KQIDLRYKLQPYILEC
-671 AKKVSNENY
+671 AKKVTEENY

-688 DFPNDTEALRQQ
+688 DYPDDTEALKQQ

-727 EYEPGW
+727 GDGQEWVSFNALVNASERGIMVKPY
-733 MFFDTYLTSPGYGKT
+733 
-748 DEKGL
+748 
-753 SVHDRKLY
+753 VY
-761 KGGQYVEVPVE
+761 KGGTYVDVEV
-772 SYRIPVFRKAD
+772 SKDCIPVFEKAD
-783 QTVLCAPV
+783 HLIE
-791 AVPLGQIKWN
+791 LK

>member
-1 MKLSSFLSIPL
+1 MKRIIPYVLVAVLSLSACRH
-12 ATAFLF
+12 AT
-18 IGSVSCSPVY
+18 VDV
-28 IELENGVIM
+28 NGNSAIIDM
-37 SSAQGQLTVTVPLSG
+37 SDGTLTVTPLDDNA
-52 SIRVQCVPD
+52 IRVQFITND
-61 GVKLPQLENLIYTEQ
+61 LELPQLENLIYTEKPAHQ
-76 PQPDCKVKVLKK
+76 SISCSQNLRGLVYVSS
-88 GNKVTIMPDKGN
+88 TEGN
-100 LGVRINSRNGQL
+100 LRAVVNTRNGKIKFKDSQGNVIL
-112 TFIDG
+112 SESARSRSVVV
-117 QGKTVLES
+117 GKTGDFNSL
-125 APMTPILVT
+125 A
-134 QASSG
+134 
-139 NYLSVSQSFHTGPD
+139 VSQSFVTAPD

-199 NYGLTEYNP
+199 NYGLTDYNP
-208 SEFVI
+208 SESII
-213 ELQQGNSDGT
+213 ELQQGAADGT

-244 FNGEFQVDADA
+244 FNGELNIKKAG
-255 DYSILLDVGQAM
+255 DYSILLDVGQDM
-267 ARKHLLVID
+267 ARKHFLKID
-276 GDTIINANNTWLP
+276 DDTVINASNTWLP
-289 PTSSAI
+289 PTSSVI
-295 THLAPGTHKVFVS
+295 VHLEKGTHKLFVS
-308 GSRGDKPT
+308 GSRGDKPK
-316 VGIRKVTDVTT
+316 VGVRRVTDVTT
-327 LLSPVAV
+327 FSSPVAV
-334 ALDYTIFAGTAD
+334 ALDYTVFAGSAD
-346 EIIDTYRNLTGKVP
+346 EIISTYRNLTGKVP

-382 LENARRLKT
+382 LENAHRLKD
-391 EGYRT
+391 EGYQT

-417 EDKYPDPKAMT
+417 EGKYPDPKVMT
-428 DELHRNDMKLML
+428 DELHKMDMKLML
-440 SVWSKIDKNSQVGR
+440 SVWSKIDKNCEVGR
-454 EMNAAGYYI
+454 QMNASGYYI

-473 PKAAEAYWRNFSERL
+473 PKAADEYWKNFSQRL

-523 RNAYPNMVN
+523 RNAYPNKVN
-532 HTVYNGLRRDQ
+532 ETVYNGLKKDQ

-611 DPDYQERMMRWIQIA
+611 DPDYQERMMRWIQVA

-648 ETQKNFHEQIR
+648 ETQKNFHEQIN
-659 LREQLQPYILDC
+659 LRYQLQPYILEC
-671 AKKVSNENY
+671 ARKVSEENY

-688 DFPNDTEALRQQ
+688 DFPDDSEALKQQ

-714 TEPGIKT
+714 TESGIKT

-733 MFFDTYLTSPGYGKT
+733 VLFDTYVSSYENGHK
-748 DEKGL
+748 D
-753 SVHDRKLY
+753 VLY
-761 KGGQYVEVPVE
+761 KGGTYVEVPVE

-783 QTVLCAPV
+783 QTVLCAPL
-791 AVPLGQIKWN
+791 AVQLGPITWK

>member
-1 MKLSSFLSIPL
+1 MSKLIHSVLSVLPYLLLIGCGEAAVSDPVITDDVVSFNAP
-12 ATAFLF
+12 
-18 IGSVSCSPVY
+18 
-28 IELENGVIM
+28 
-37 SSAQGQLTVTVPLSG
+37 QGTVTITALAGDSW
-52 SIRVQCVPD
+52 RVQCIPD
-61 GVKLPQLENLIYTEQ
+61 GIGLPKLENLIYTEKTGNRE
-76 PQPDCKVKVLKK
+76 KVSVDTRQGSFLITSAS
-88 GNKVTIMPDKGN
+88 GGSQ
-100 LGVRINSRNGQL
+100 VRIRKRNGQIS
-112 TFIDG
+112 FVSADG
-117 QGKTVLES
+117 KVILEEAPDTRSVTIGKTGDLNS
-125 APMTPILVT
+125 LA
-134 QASSG
+134 
-139 NYLSVSQSFHTGPD
+139 VSQSFITPKD

-199 NYGLTEYNP
+199 NYGLTDYNP
-208 SEFVI
+208 SDFTV
-213 ELQQGNSDGT
+213 ELQQGGSDGT
-223 SVTVNATGTAG
+223 AVTVNATGTAG
-234 NVRERRFFND
+234 NVRERRVFND
-244 FNGEFQVDADA
+244 FSGEIEVKESG
-255 DYSILLDVGQAM
+255 DYSILLDVGQSM
-267 ARKHLLVID
+267 ARKHLLSID

-295 THLAPGTHKVFVS
+295 THLDKGTHKVFVS
-308 GSRGDKPT
+308 GSRGDKPS
-316 VGIRKVTDVTT
+316 VGVRKVTDVTT
-327 LLSPVAV
+327 FSSPVAV
-334 ALDYTIFAGTAD
+334 ALDYTVFAGNAD
-346 EIIDTYRNLTGKVP
+346 EIISSYRNLTGKVP
-360 AMPDWAF
+360 QMPDWAF

-382 LENARRLKT
+382 LENAHRLKD
-391 EGYRT
+391 EGYHT

-417 EDKYPDPKAMT
+417 EGKYPNPKAMT
-428 DELHRNDMKLML
+428 DELHGMDMKLML
-440 SVWSKIDKNSQVGR
+440 SVWSKIDKNSEVGR
-454 EMNAAGYYI
+454 QMNTAGYYI
-463 EGTDWIDFFN
+463 KGTDWIDFFN
-473 PKAAEAYWRNFSERL
+473 PDAAAAYWKNFSERL

-516 TIPGEFY
+516 KIPGEFY

-532 HTVYNGLRRDQ
+532 HTVYNGLIKDQ

-577 LRRQIAGGLNLM
+577 LRRQIAGGLSLM

-611 DPDYQERMMRWIQIA
+611 DADYQERMLRWIQTA

-638 SRTEPWNYSA
+638 SRTEPWNYSE
-648 ETQKNFHEQIR
+648 ETQQIFR
-659 LREQLQPYILDC
+659 KQIDLRYKLQPYILEC
-671 AKKVSNENY
+671 AKKVTEENY

-688 DFPNDTEALRQQ
+688 DYPDDTEALKQQ

-727 EYEPGW
+727 GDGQEWVSFNALVNASERGIMVKPY
-733 MFFDTYLTSPGYGKT
+733 
-748 DEKGL
+748 
-753 SVHDRKLY
+753 VY
-761 KGGQYVEVPVE
+761 KGGTYVDVEV
-772 SYRIPVFRKAD
+772 SKDCIPVFEKAD
-783 QTVLCAPV
+783 HLIE
-791 AVPLGQIKWN
+791 LK